1 MIPPFTEHS
10 DLERD
15 VKRLQLEQD
24 ILKKANELLRKDLS
38 MDGTIRV
45 DGRGVLP
52 IHRSMS
58 LTLPRR
64 SIHAAQETERRP

>member
-38 MDGTIRV
+38 IDGTIRI

-58 LTLPRR
+58 LPRR